1 MRCPSFEDLAQVV
14 RDSAR
19 LKRDK
24 RIDPDTQFL
33 RDLSITGKHGI
44 ELLSAVERHYG
55 IEFEP
60 ELYERME
67 TGELIRSGGTDESPV
82 IQTLFGS
89 SVPTSP
95 SITVG
100 QLYKAVL
107 QGMSKL
113 PATSLHLR
121 G

>member
-1 MRCPSFEDLAQVV
+1 MRCPSFEDLAQVI

-24 RIDPDTQFL
+24 RIDPDTQLL
-33 RDLSITGKHGI
+33 RDLSISGKHGI

-55 IEFEP
+55 IEFEA

-67 TGELIRSGGTDESPV
+67 TEAQIRSGGSDESPV
-82 IQTLFGS
+82 IQTLLGS
-89 SVPTSP
+89 SIPASP

-100 QLYKAVL
+100 QLYKAVV
-107 QGMSKL
+107 QGMSEL
-113 PATSLHLR
+113 PANSKHL
-121 G
+121 GG